1 MPSSWNG
8 CFCNLLENAAKYSP
22 ADSTLYITAKL
33 LPTQVEICVCNPGEG
48 FPADKLNQVFEL
60 FERGNHES
68 TIPGV
73 GLGLSICRA
82 IIEAHD
88 GDIAASNPTH
98 GGGCICFH
106 LPLGTPPIIEP
117 EPFHP
122 TGNTP

>member
-1 MPSSWNG
+1 
-8 CFCNLLENAAKYSP
+8 
-22 ADSTLYITAKL
+22 
-33 LPTQVEICVCNPGEG
+33 VCNPGEG

-88 GDIAASNPTH
+88 GDIAASNPAH